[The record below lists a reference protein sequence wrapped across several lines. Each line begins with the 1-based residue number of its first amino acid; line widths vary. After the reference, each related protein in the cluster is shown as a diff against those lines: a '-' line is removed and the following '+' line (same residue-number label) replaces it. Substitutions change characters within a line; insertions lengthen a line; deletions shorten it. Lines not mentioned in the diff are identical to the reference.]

1 MGQFLGLEFT
11 LLEQGLIVGMVL
23 LVSLVVITWR
33 RLARLEARFVL
44 SQAQSMRELKMLNQ
58 SAIGVGRR
66 LAGIEKN
73 SKKSSNVSSFA
84 EAQELKQSTVNRF
97 ADVQKAVASASQA
110 EAPLAREVNVGLTT
124 RAEQALS
131 SWINE
136 NKTA

>member
-1 MGQFLGLEFT
+1 MGQFVGFEFT
-11 LLEQGLIVGMVL
+11 VLEQGLMVAMVL
-23 LVSLVVITWR
+23 LLSLVVLTWR

-44 SQAQSMRELKMLNQ
+44 SQAQAARELKMLNQ

-73 SKKSSNVSSFA
+73 VKKSSNVSSFA
-84 EAQELKQSTVNRF
+84 EAQDLKQSTVHRF
-97 ADVQKAVASASQA
+97 ADVQKAVTNAPQP
-110 EAPLAREVNVGLTT
+110 EAPLAREINVGLTT

-136 NKTA
+136 HKTA

>member
-1 MGQFLGLEFT
+1 MGQFVGLEFT
-11 LLEQGLIVGMVL
+11 VLEQGLIVGMVL

-33 RLARLEARFVL
+33 RLARLEARFLL
-44 SQAQSMRELKMLNQ
+44 SQAQSVRELKMLNQ

-73 SKKSSNVSSFA
+73 LKKSSNVSSFA
-84 EAQELKQSTVNRF
+84 EAQDLKQSTVHRF
-97 ADVQKAVASASQA
+97 ADVQKAVTNAPQP
-110 EAPLAREVNVGLTT
+110 EAPVAKESTLGLTT

-136 NKTA
+136 HKSA